1 MNKIIEFINMQ
12 IAFFMGEVHYSEY
25 YKFYRRRDNLIIQF
39 IILFIFLVV
48 MGFIYNIPIYMVI
61 WCTVIMIY
69 AFILQAKATTLKQQ
83 IIYSF
88 IWAITSFLVS
98 IIVLFMAIEVFGMSF

>member
-1 MNKIIEFINMQ
+1 
-12 IAFFMGEVHYSEY
+12 
-25 YKFYRRRDNLIIQF
+25 
-39 IILFIFLVV
+39 
-48 MGFIYNIPIYMVI
+48 
-61 WCTVIMIY
+61 MIY